1 MNNVKSRMK
10 IAYGRCRP
18 TNGVAAFLFLAI
30 SLFILQSCGSSCE
43 ETREAYL
50 VAELENESGA
60 TLSAINVWG
69 LGQQATYVETLADTV
84 TTWNEVTGE
93 VYDTIIYT
101 RVYADDLM
109 LSETSPETLEF
120 FLNPEAEETRLRL
133 QITATANDETVQ
145 VDDTLTVRYTAEPYL
160 IDMECG
166 CTIRFDIQSV
176 EMTNH
181 LLRDITIDSKTITN
195 KANVN
200 LTITY

>member
-101 RVYADDLM
+101 RVLVLFPECRSKDDKDREQFQTSHKHQESTHP
-109 LSETSPETLEF
+109 LSEIGQHAP
-120 FLNPEAEETRLRL
+120 
-133 QITATANDETVQ
+133 
-145 VDDTLTVRYTAEPYL
+145 
-160 IDMECG
+160 
-166 CTIRFDIQSV
+166 
-176 EMTNH
+176 
-181 LLRDITIDSKTITN
+181 
-195 KANVN
+195 
-200 LTITY
+200 